1 MNNQTRVE
9 RYQQAIEEAIT
20 DSPRV
25 TLWSKIKKAIK
36 VTVITAASLFA
47 LLVTCLIVDIA
58 NDTPEEKAAYTNPKK
73 VTTKKTLPQEVK
85 VAGTQSI
92 DYKRATLR
100 QILSQQYSMVSA
112 YEVKAVNGDTYSLE
126 NVDRNS
132 VDKGEFA
139 LESKYQV
146 GDVVVIMWANDGGDE
161 IAGSVKLA
169 SASELDTQW
178 NKAGDN

>member
-1 MNNQTRVE
+1 MSNQTRVE

-20 DSPRV
+20 DQPTV
-25 TLWSKIKKAIK
+25 TIWSKIKKAIK

-58 NDTPEEKAAYTNPKK
+58 NDTPEEKATYMNEQP
-73 VTTKKTLPQEVK
+73 KKTLPQEVK

-100 QILSQQYSMVSA
+100 QILSQQYPMASA
-112 YEVKAVNGDTYSLE
+112 YEVKAVNGEVYSLE

-132 VDKGEFA
+132 VDKGDFA
-139 LESKYQV
+139 LEGSYQV
-146 GDVVVIMWANDGGDE
+146 GDVVVVMWANDGGDE

-169 SASELDTQW
+169 SASELDVQW

>member
-9 RYQQAIEEAIT
+9 RYQQAIEEAIS

-36 VTVITAASLFA
+36 VTVITATSLFA
-47 LLVTCLIVDIA
+47 LLVACLIVDIA

-73 VTTKKTLPQEVK
+73 ETAKKTLPQEVK

-100 QILSQQYSMVSA
+100 QILSQQYPMVSA
-112 YEVKAVNGDTYSLE
+112 YEVKAVNGNTYSLE

-139 LESKYQV
+139 LEGDYQV

-169 SASELDTQW
+169 SAIELDAQW